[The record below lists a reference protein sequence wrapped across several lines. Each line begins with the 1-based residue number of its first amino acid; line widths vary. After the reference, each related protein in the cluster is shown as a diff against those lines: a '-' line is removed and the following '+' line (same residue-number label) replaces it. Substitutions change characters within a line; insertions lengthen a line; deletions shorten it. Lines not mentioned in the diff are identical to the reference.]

1 MTVIGQPGKRAKEA
15 EKWDAKGKEHCN
27 DNKRRNG
34 CLVKGGSGKI
44 LMFQSKIK
52 QKGYIT

>member
-15 EKWDAKGKEHCN
+15 EKWDTKGKEHCN
-27 DNKRRNG
+27 DNRRNG

-44 LMFQSKIK
+44 SMF
-52 QKGYIT
+52 